1 MARSVDTEQLIR
13 TLALDVEPVRP
24 LGRPSLRAAAWA
36 AGAVLY
42 LGVLILVM
50 SPRDDLGARIQDPR
64 FLIEQLAALLMG
76 VTAAAAALASVVPG
90 FPRRVLLL
98 PLAPLAAWL
107 GVIGFG
113 AVQDIQLSG
122 LGAGLFLQ
130 ADWRCVATILAG
142 AAVPAVAMVRMLRR
156 GAPLTPHLTAGLG
169 GLAAAGLGNL
179 GVCLFHPHSSNL
191 VLLIW
196 HAGTVLLLAALA
208 AWVGSRILRWPSTA
222 RTARFA

>member
-1 MARSVDTEQLIR
+1 MDTEQLIR
-13 TLALDVEPVRP
+13 TLAHDVEPVRP
-24 LGRPSLRAAAWA
+24 LRRPSLRAAVWV
-36 AGAVLY
+36 AGTALY
-42 LGVLILVM
+42 LGALILMM

-64 FLIEQLAALLMG
+64 FLVEQLAALLMG

-90 FPRRVLLL
+90 YRRRVLLL
-98 PLAPLAAWL
+98 PLAPLTAWL
-107 GVIGFG
+107 GIIGFG
-113 AVQDIQLSG
+113 ALRDVQTLG
-122 LGAGLFLQ
+122 LGPELFQ
-130 ADWRCVATILAG
+130 ADWRCVATILLG

-179 GVCLFHPHSSNL
+179 GVCLFHPHSSSL

-196 HAGTVLLLAALA
+196 HAGTVLLLAVFA
-208 AWVGSRILRWPSTA
+208 AWVGSHVLRWPSQA